1 MQEGCEIKMFL
12 NKEYLILIVSY
23 YNVRVGDLSMY
34 NFETKEIIRPS
45 LADSWDHFFTEKLK
59 ESWMTGGKNFICIE
73 WTIFSFVHL
82 CWVSHG
88 INSCLVKR
96 MKKSM
101 KSLKIPCSCG
111 VTIVFFSVSYTM
123 LTNVDRANA
132 LWVLISK

>member
-59 ESWMTGGKNFICIE
+59 ES
-73 WTIFSFVHL
+73 
-82 CWVSHG
+82 
-88 INSCLVKR
+88 
-96 MKKSM
+96 
-101 KSLKIPCSCG
+101 
-111 VTIVFFSVSYTM
+111 
-123 LTNVDRANA
+123 
-132 LWVLISK
+132 